1 MTDANREYK
10 QAATACA
17 NAIARLQTV
26 MHTHAER
33 QARHPEW
40 WTYVGDLRK
49 TRLDLLAACAFLGDD
64 EAREILHAEGES
76 R

>member
-1 MTDANREYK
+1 MTAAAEYK
-10 QAATACA
+10 QAATACT

-33 QARHPEW
+33 QKATP
-40 WTYVGDLRK
+40 TYWSHVADLK
-49 TRLDLLAACAFLGDD
+49 KARLDLLHLMAFLGDL
-64 EAREILHAEGES
+64 ESRETLHAEGES